1 MICLFSL
8 SRLDIKYLNKTFTQ
22 YHRHIE
28 ENNIPQKRG
37 KLILCD
43 KIPFLTRNGKDFFR
57 KKGRGVVKE
66 RIHLFSNIDIT

>member
-8 SRLDIKYLNKTFTQ
+8 SGYHIKYVNKTFTQ

-37 KLILCD
+37 KLNLYD
-43 KIPFLTRNGKDFFR
+43 KIPFLFGKSD
-57 KKGRGVVKE
+57 GVVKE
-66 RIHLFSNIDIT
+66 RIYLISNIGIT

>member
-8 SRLDIKYLNKTFTQ
+8 SGYHIKYVNKTFTQ

-37 KLILCD
+37 KLILYD
-43 KIPFLTRNGKDFFR
+43 KIPFLTRNGKDFFGKKWRGRER
-57 KKGRGVVKE
+57 K
-66 RIHLFSNIDIT
+66 NIFD